1 MAAVDVYCRG
11 ACAPPTV
18 TAVASRR
25 ESAGPARSGTE
36 PGPGG
41 RTSNVS
47 PLLAE
52 SSGALAAAVPA
63 PIAVASWLPHGLDW
77 PALPWNSM
85 AGIGSAL
92 CLAASSVLIV
102 RTADAGRWLAVIGIA
117 AGVVGTAE
125 LLADSPTIALVV
137 LIGAIL
143 AMGRLWAPRT
153 LFGRLFHL
161 AHPSLDVA
169 RARGAAV
176 AATVLWLAISL
187 RGAAPSIAGQACMAA
202 SFLVA
207 WALVGRWLRRER
219 RTRRLRTGVV
229 GVVAAVAVLAAI
241 QASLDG
247 GVRIDALVLL
257 PAMAAVAL
265 PVLPRQ
271 GLGRVDWWEPVLGH
285 PARFL
290 VVTFA
295 ALCLGGTVVLALPV
309 SAASGQGLPLLDAAF
324 TAVSAVCVTGL
335 TVLDTPSVFAPFG
348 QAAIAAL
355 IQLGGLG
362 IMTFSTA
369 AMRLFGQRMSL
380 RYEGMVASM
389 MSAQDRGRLHDA
401 ARQILVLTAAT
412 EAIGALLLAA
422 LFWQHGDPL
431 GQALWRGLFTAI
443 SAFCNAGFAL
453 QTTNLMPYQAE
464 PAVLHVVG
472 LLIIA
477 GSLSPAAVAA
487 LPDLLGQ
494 RGRVGVQ
501 IKLALVTTA
510 VLLAG
515 GAVLVLAMEWDNTLA
530 PLSVL
535 DRIHNA
541 WFQSITLRT
550 AGFNSIDLTALRP
563 ETLSIMIIWM
573 FIGGNPGS
581 TAGGIKTV
589 TAAVMF
595 LAVVAAIRGRSHAT
609 AFGRRIT
616 HKSVYR
622 AAAVATL
629 GVVIVLSAFVAL
641 QVTQAMSSHLAI
653 FEVVSALAT
662 VGLTIGATPLLDE
675 VGKVIIMGCMFMGRV
690 GPLTLFM
697 FLQQQA
703 EPVLWERPEQDI
715 DVG

>member
-1 MAAVDVYCRG
+1 
-11 ACAPPTV
+11 V
-18 TAVASRR
+18 TAVASRG
-25 ESAGPARSGTE
+25 ESAGPSR
-36 PGPGG
+36 PGIDPGRGG
-41 RTSNVS
+41 RASNVS

-52 SSGALAAAVPA
+52 ASGALLAAVPA
-63 PIAVASWLPHGLDW
+63 PLAVASWLPHGLDW
-77 PALPWNSM
+77 PALPWSSM

-92 CLAASSVLIV
+92 CLAAASALIV
-102 RTADAGRWLAVIGIA
+102 RTADAGRWLAVIGIV
-117 AGVVGTAE
+117 AGVAAAAE
-125 LLADSPTIALVV
+125 LLVDSPTTALVV
-137 LIGAIL
+137 LIGAIM

-153 LFGRLFHL
+153 LFGRLFQL

-176 AATVLWLAISL
+176 AATGLWLAISL
-187 RGAAPSIAGQACMAA
+187 RGEAARLPGQVCMAA

-207 WALVGRWLRRER
+207 WALVARWLARER
-219 RTRRLRTGVV
+219 RTRRLRTGVM
-229 GVVAAVAVLAAI
+229 GAVAAVAVLAAI
-241 QASLDG
+241 QASLEG
-247 GVRIDALVLL
+247 GVRIDALVLM
-257 PAMAAVAL
+257 PALAAVAL
-265 PVLPRQ
+265 PVIPRQ

-295 ALCLGGTVVLALPV
+295 ALSLGGTVVLALPV
-309 SAASGQGLPLLDAAF
+309 SAASGQGVALLDAAF

-348 QAAIAAL
+348 QVAIAVL

-401 ARQILVLTAAT
+401 ARQILVLTAAI

-422 LFWQHGDPL
+422 LFWQHGDAP
-431 GQALWRGLFTAI
+431 GQALWRGLFTAV

-453 QTTNLMPYQAE
+453 QSTNLVPYQAE

-487 LPDLLGQ
+487 LPELVTGQ
-494 RGRVGVQ
+494 RRRISLQ
-501 IKLALVTTA
+501 IKLGLLTTA
-510 VLLAG
+510 VLLVG
-515 GAVLVLAMEWDNTLA
+515 GAVLVLAMEWDHTLA

-535 DRIHNA
+535 DRVHNA

-595 LAVVAAIRGRSHAT
+595 LAVVAAIRGHTHAA

-641 QVTQAMSSHLAI
+641 QITQTMSSHLAI

-675 VGKVIIMGCMFMGRV
+675 VGKLIIMMCMFMGRV

-703 EPVLWERPEQDI
+703 EPSLWHRPEQDI

>member
-1 MAAVDVYCRG
+1 L
-11 ACAPPTV
+11 
-18 TAVASRR
+18 ASRQS
-25 ESAGPARSGTE
+25 ESAASAR
-36 PGPGG
+36 PGADPDPD
-41 RTSNVS
+41 RRERASDVS

-63 PIAVASWLPHGLDW
+63 PLAVASWLPHSLDW
-77 PALPWNSM
+77 PALPWTSM

-92 CLAASSVLIV
+92 CLAASSLLIV
-102 RTADAGRWLAVIGIA
+102 RTADAGRWLAVAGIA
-117 AGVVGTAE
+117 AAVAGAAE
-125 LLADSPTIALVV
+125 LLASSPTIALLV

-169 RARGAAV
+169 RARGASV
-176 AATVLWLAISL
+176 AATLLWLAISL
-187 RGAAPSIAGQACMAA
+187 HGTAASMAGQACMAA

-207 WALVGRWLRRER
+207 WTLVARWLRRER
-219 RTRRLRTGVV
+219 RTRRLRTGAM
-229 GVVAAVAVLAAI
+229 GLVAAIAVLAAI
-241 QASLDG
+241 QASIDG
-247 GVRIDALVLL
+247 GVRIDALVLV

-265 PVLPRQ
+265 PAIQRR

-309 SAASGQGLPLLDAAF
+309 SAASGHGIALLDAAF

-335 TVLDTPSVFAPFG
+335 IVLDTPSVFAPFG
-348 QAAIAAL
+348 LVALVVL

-389 MSAQDRGRLHDA
+389 MSAQDRGRLHGA
-401 ARQILVLTAAT
+401 ARQIIVLTAAT
-412 EAIGALLLAA
+412 EAAGALLLAA
-422 LFWQHGDPL
+422 LFWQHGDSL
-431 GQALWRGLFTAI
+431 GQALWRGLFTSI

-453 QTTNLMPYQAE
+453 QTDNLVPYQAE
-464 PAVLHVVG
+464 PGVLHVVG

-487 LPDLLGQ
+487 LPDLVSAQRSRVSVQLKLG
-494 RGRVGVQ
+494 
-501 IKLALVTTA
+501 LVTTA
-510 VLLAG
+510 VLLVG
-515 GAVLVLAMEWDNTLA
+515 GAVLVLAMEWSNTLA

-535 DRIHNA
+535 DRLHNA
-541 WFQSITLRT
+541 WFQSVTLRT

-573 FIGGNPGS
+573 FIGGNPGG

-595 LAVVAAIRGRSHAT
+595 LAVVAAIRGRAHAA

-622 AAAVATL
+622 AAAVATM
-629 GVVIVLSAFVAL
+629 GVVIVLGAFVAL

-675 VGKVIIMGCMFMGRV
+675 VGKVVIMVCMFMGRV

-703 EPVLWERPEQDI
+703 EPELWHRPEQDI

>member
-1 MAAVDVYCRG
+1 M
-11 ACAPPTV
+11 
-18 TAVASRR
+18 TAVASRQR
-25 ESAGPARSGTE
+25 ESAGPAGAGTRTGT
-36 PGPGG
+36 GPAPPG
-41 RTSNVS
+41 RTTSIS

-52 SSGALAAAVPA
+52 SSGALAAAAPA

-77 PALPWNSM
+77 PALPWSSM

-92 CLAASSVLIV
+92 CLLASSALIV
-102 RTADAGRWLAVIGIA
+102 RTTDAGRWLAVIGVLAGVA
-117 AGVVGTAE
+117 AGAE
-125 LLADSPTIALVV
+125 LLRDAPTTALLV

-169 RARGAAV
+169 RARGASIAAV
-176 AATVLWLAISL
+176 LLWLAISL
-187 RGAAPSIAGQACMAA
+187 RGAAATLTGQACMAA
-202 SFLVA
+202 SFAVAWFLVA
-207 WALVGRWLRRER
+207 RWLARER
-219 RTRRLRTGVV
+219 RTRRLRAGALA
-229 GVVAAVAVLAAI
+229 VVAAIAVLAAI

-247 GVRIDALVLL
+247 VRIDALVLL
-257 PAMAAVAL
+257 PALAAVAL
-265 PVLPRQ
+265 PVIPRQ

-295 ALCLGGTVVLALPV
+295 ALCLGGAVVLALPV
-309 SAASGQGLPLLDAAF
+309 SAGSGQGVALVDAAF

-335 TVLDTPSVFAPFG
+335 AVLDTPVAFSTFG
-348 QAAIAAL
+348 QITLAVL

-362 IMTFSTA
+362 IMTFSTT
-369 AMRLFGQRMSL
+369 AMQLFGRRMSL

-389 MSAQDRGRLHDA
+389 MSAQDRSRLQGA

-412 EAIGALLLAA
+412 ELCGALALAA
-422 LFWQHGDPL
+422 LFWQLGDAP

-453 QTTNLMPYQAE
+453 QSDSLVGYQGE

-472 LLIIA
+472 LLVIA

-487 LPDLLGQ
+487 LPDLIGRQ
-494 RGRVGVQ
+494 RSRVSLQ
-501 IKLALVTTA
+501 IKLGLLTTA
-510 VLLAG
+510 VLFVG
-515 GAVLVLAMEWDNTLA
+515 GTVMVLAMEWSNSLA
-530 PLSVL
+530 HLSVL

-541 WFQSITLRT
+541 WFQSIVLRT
-550 AGFNSIDLTALRP
+550 AGFNSVDVTAWRP
-563 ETLSIMIIWM
+563 ETLSISIVWM

-581 TAGGIKTV
+581 TAGGIRTV
-589 TAAVMF
+589 TAAVLF
-595 LAVVAAIRGRSHAT
+595 LAVVAAIRGRTHAA

-622 AAAVATL
+622 AAAIATVAAVA
-629 GVVIVLSAFVAL
+629 VVCAFVAL
-641 QVTQAMSSHLAI
+641 QITQRMPSRLAV
-653 FEVVSALAT
+653 FEAVSALGT
-662 VGLTIGATPLLDE
+662 VGMSVGATPLLDE
-675 VGKVIIMGCMFMGRV
+675 VGKVIIMVCMFVGRV

-697 FLQQQA
+697 FLQQQGEA
-703 EPVLWERPEQDI
+703 SLWQRPEQDI
-715 DVG
+715 DFG